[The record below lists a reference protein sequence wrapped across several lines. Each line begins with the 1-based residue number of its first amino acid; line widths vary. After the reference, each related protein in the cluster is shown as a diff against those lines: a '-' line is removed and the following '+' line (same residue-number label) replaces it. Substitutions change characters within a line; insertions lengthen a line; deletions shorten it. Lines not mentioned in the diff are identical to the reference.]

1 MNHVMATYI
10 SRNLDQLGSKLYTN
24 NDEDCVRTH
33 EMLLWLNADYDCSA
47 SIASFH
53 CTHHVTSW
61 GPSQYTA
68 ASGTAWLLTAWIA
81 GRPYDFSGTFVLFW
95 EHFLNFSFCGRFWKA
110 YTCIRSYQL
119 ASSSPPRLQ
128 LASDV
133 VTATEYDSLIAVVRS
148 TRNTVLTFIRI
159 CCWPLT
165 LCRRGP
171 FL

>member
-1 MNHVMATYI
+1 MNNVMATHI
-10 SRNLDQLGSKLYTN
+10 SGNLDQLGSKLYTN
-24 NDEDCVRTH
+24 NEEDCVGRRA
-33 EMLLWLNADYDCSA
+33 MLLWLNANYNRSA
-47 SIASFH
+47 TIASFH

-61 GPSQYTA
+61 DPSQDTA

-81 GRPYDFSGTFVLFW
+81 GQPSWLFRNVYSVW

-119 ASSSPPRLQ
+119 ASSSPSGLQ

-133 VTATEYDSLIAVVRS
+133 VTATEYDSLIAVVRT

-165 LCRRGP
+165 LCRHGP